1 MDKYKLKHNLVLV
14 LCAHYLLCR
23 VKRIL
28 NSPGRGGRGRH
39 LFDVNTVL
47 WAQFYAES
55 HSCPLPDKPAKSA
68 IWWTWI
74 FKLLTAVIPETVQ
87 YLSNT
92 GYGSFF
98 RRTTSAFPSIFTG
111 KHRHVRTKAARY
123 GERLDLISIYIASL
137 SLDTG
142 FDAVIYSVVYKWIL
156 HTTMLWLSE
165 EPSGNSSMCARLYLL
180 FQVDIFTVFSVLLN
194 RYLKLI
200 LKYYLFIVPISAL

>member
-55 HSCPLPDKPAKSA
+55 HPCPLLDKPAKSA

-98 RRTTSAFPSIFTG
+98 RRTTSAYERETRVSVHIYW
-111 KHRHVRTKAARY
+111 KASACKDKSSQVRGTTSPNSHLYCLFVPRY
-123 GERLDLISIYIASL
+123 RFWCS
-137 SLDTG
+137 
-142 FDAVIYSVVYKWIL
+142 
-156 HTTMLWLSE
+156 
-165 EPSGNSSMCARLYLL
+165 
-180 FQVDIFTVFSVLLN
+180 
-194 RYLKLI
+194 
-200 LKYYLFIVPISAL
+200 YLFSRI